1 MKTTDENRK
10 LITSVL
16 EDYFNGIFV
25 GDINLL
31 RSVFHPMAFLSG
43 DINGEP
49 YFKTLEQYLEGVKN
63 RKSPNELGA
72 KLGMEIISIE
82 IINTIAVAKTHIP
95 IFEYNYYD
103 LLSLSL
109 IDGNWVIV
117 NKLLTHVNE

>member
-49 YFKTLEQYLEGVKN
+49 YFKTLEQYLDGVKN
-63 RKSPNELGA
+63 RKSPNELSA
-72 KLGMEIISIE
+72 KFGMEIISIE
-82 IINTIAVAKTHIP
+82 IINTIAVAKTHVP

>member
-1 MKTTDENRK
+1 MRNINEDRK

-25 GDINLL
+25 GDIHLL
-31 RSVFHPMAFLSG
+31 RSAFHPMAFLSG

-49 YFKTLEQYLEGVKN
+49 YFKTFEEYLEGVKN
-63 RKSPNELGA
+63 RKSPNALGA

-82 IINTIAVAKTHIP
+82 IINTIAVAKTHVP

-103 LLSLSL
+103 LLSMSL
-109 IDGNWVIV
+109 IDGKWVIV
-117 NKLLTHVNE
+117 NKLLTHINE

>member
-1 MKTTDENRK
+1 MKNIEENRK
-10 LITSVL
+10 QITSVI

-72 KLGMEIISIE
+72 KFGMEIIPIE
-82 IINTIAVAKTHIP
+82 IIKTIAVAKTHVP

-103 LLSLSL
+103 LLSFSL
-109 IDGNWVIV
+109 IEGKWVIV

>member
-10 LITSVL
+10 QITSVL
-16 EDYFNGIFV
+16 ENYFNGIFA
-25 GDINLL
+25 GDIHLL
-31 RSVFHPMAFLSG
+31 RSAFHPMAFLSG

-49 YFKTLEQYLEGVKN
+49 YFKTLEQYLDGVKN

-72 KLGMEIISIE
+72 KFGMEIISIE
-82 IINTIAVAKTHIP
+82 IINTIAVAKTHVP

-109 IDGNWVIV
+109 IDGKWVIV
-117 NKLLTHVNE
+117 NKLLTHVKE